1 VITPILRKLADIL
14 AFRRNVVVLLAMLVL
29 VMMGERMF
37 ERFLPKYLEELGA
50 SAPQIGILG
59 FLQNGLGALY
69 ALFGGFVTDRV
80 GHKRSLLLFAILNLV
95 GYALLLVP
103 HWGVVLAATFFY
115 MGWSQLSLP
124 ATFSLVAEQLPQHKR
139 VMGLA
144 VQAVVR
150 RIPMAVGPLVG
161 GAILTYYGTVQG
173 MPYVVGIAAFLTL
186 LALWINLRLSTAER
200 TSTQYER
207 LNLLG
212 VWKTFCPE
220 LKRLLVSDILIRF
233 CEQIPY
239 TFVILWVVNV
249 VGRSSF
255 EFGLLTTIE
264 MATAASLYIPVAL
277 WVDSKVRKNTQSE
290 ADSVVLQ
297 TERKPFVLATFMF
310 FTAFP
315 ALLYFSSSFWWLVLA
330 FIVRGLKEFG
340 EPSRKALI
348 ADLAAH
354 GVKARTVGLYY
365 FIRDLTVS
373 FAALL
378 GGALWSLSPAW
389 NLWVAFAFGV
399 VGTLFYALTTPS
411 STKKQA

>member
-1 VITPILRKLADIL
+1 
-14 AFRRNVVVLLAMLVL
+14 
-29 VMMGERMF
+29 
-37 ERFLPKYLEELGA
+37 
-50 SAPQIGILG
+50 
-59 FLQNGLGALY
+59 
-69 ALFGGFVTDRV
+69 
-80 GHKRSLLLFAILNLV
+80 
-95 GYALLLVP
+95 
-103 HWGVVLAATFFY
+103 
-115 MGWSQLSLP
+115 
-124 ATFSLVAEQLPQHKR
+124 
-139 VMGLA
+139 MGLA

>member
-1 VITPILRKLADIL
+1 MIRKLADIL
-14 AFRRNVVVLLAMLVL
+14 ALRRNVVVLLAMLVL

-37 ERFLPKYLEELGA
+37 ERYLPKYLEELGA

-59 FLQNGLGALY
+59 FLQNGLGAIY
-69 ALFGGFVTDRV
+69 ALFGGFVTDRF
-80 GHKRSLLLFAILNLV
+80 GHKRSLFLFALLNLL

-150 RIPMAVGPLVG
+150 RIPMAVGPVVG

-173 MPYVVGIAAFLTL
+173 MPYVVGLAALLTL
-186 LALWINLRLSTAER
+186 VAVWMNLRLSTADR
-200 TSTQYER
+200 SAAQYER
-207 LNLLG
+207 LDLRGL
-212 VWKTFCPE
+212 WKTFRPE
-220 LKRLLVSDILIRF
+220 LKRLLISDILIRF

-239 TFVILWVVNV
+239 TFVSLWVLDV
-249 VGRSSF
+249 VARSNF
-255 EFGLLTTIE
+255 ELGLLTAVE
-264 MATAASLYIPVAL
+264 MTTAASLYIPVAL
-277 WVDSKVRKNTQSE
+277 WVDAKVRKAAVSDREST
-290 ADSVVLQ
+290 VLQ
-297 TERKPFVLATFMF
+297 TERKPFVLATFVF

-315 ALLYFSSSFWWLVLA
+315 ALLYFSRSLWWLVLA
-330 FIVRGLKEFG
+330 FVVRGLKEFG

-348 ADLAAH
+348 ADLAAP

-373 FAALL
+373 LAALM
-378 GGALWSLSPAW
+378 GGALWGVSPGL

-399 VGTLFYALTTPS
+399 AGTLFYALTTPDS
-411 STKKQA
+411 AEK